1 MLENTNYQKIK
12 EQYFEELP
20 DIADWSREMAET
32 VGLVDDWLVAKKVK
46 QAQFNQLIKK
56 RSKSKFTVQDER
68 SWAIKT
74 LQPLSGLSDTERKR
88 VLKRAVK
95 MIEA

>member
-1 MLENTNYQKIK
+1 MNLK
-12 EQYFEELP
+12 ELDKET
-20 DIADWSREMAET
+20 AEKLG
-32 VGLVDDWLVAKKVK
+32 VLDDW
-46 QAQFNQLIKK
+46 QRENRRYI

>member
-1 MLENTNYQKIK
+1 MSKGIDLK
-12 EQYFEELP
+12 ELDKET
-20 DIADWSREMAET
+20 AEKLG
-32 VGLVDDWLVAKKVK
+32 VLDDW
-46 QAQFNQLIKK
+46 QRENRRYT